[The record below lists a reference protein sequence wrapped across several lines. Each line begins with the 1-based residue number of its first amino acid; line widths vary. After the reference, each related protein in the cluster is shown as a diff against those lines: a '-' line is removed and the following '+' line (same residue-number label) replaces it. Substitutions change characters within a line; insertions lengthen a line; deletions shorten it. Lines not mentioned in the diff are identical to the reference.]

1 MLHLKSD
8 PGFEVVG
15 TALNGPRAVEL
26 VRKLRPDV
34 LTLDVD
40 MPGWKQPLRACRS
53 FAEMPEAARRVVEL
67 VEQHIGIPVSIVGV
81 GPERD
86 DCVLRA

>member
-1 MLHLKSD
+1 MVDGKPLSGYPDDIELLGK
-8 PGFEVVG
+8 V
-15 TALNGPRAVEL
+15 TA
-26 VRKLRPDV
+26 
-34 LTLDVD
+34 TYVD

-86 DCVLRA
+86 DCVLRT

>member
-1 MLHLKSD
+1 
-8 PGFEVVG
+8 
-15 TALNGPRAVEL
+15 
-26 VRKLRPDV
+26 
-34 LTLDVD
+34 
-40 MPGWKQPLRACRS
+40 LRACRS

>member
-1 MLHLKSD
+1 MVDGKPLSGYPDDIELLGK
-8 PGFEVVG
+8 V
-15 TALNGPRAVEL
+15 TA
-26 VRKLRPDV
+26 KY
-34 LTLDVD
+34 VD

>member
-1 MLHLKSD
+1 
-8 PGFEVVG
+8 
-15 TALNGPRAVEL
+15 
-26 VRKLRPDV
+26 
-34 LTLDVD
+34 